1 MTLTPKN
8 SGWIEVICGPM
19 FSGKTEELIR
29 RLVRAQIAKQIVAIF
44 KPSTDNRFEED
55 YIVSHNKRKIKSVQV
70 KHTDT
75 ILDYRDKA
83 DVFGI
88 DEAQFFDNSIVE
100 VCRSL
105 AISGKRVVVA
115 GLEKDYLAKSF
126 GPMPELLVDA
136 EYITKVNAICMSC
149 GDPANF
155 SQRISNETIQ
165 VVVGE
170 TDKYEAR
177 CRICFSRMNY
187 RRWYGW
193 YIRNFCITWYS
204 VLPIQ

>member
-29 RLVRAQIAKQIVAIF
+29 RLVRAQIAKQRVAIF
-44 KPSTDNRFEED
+44 KPSIDNRFTED
-55 YIVSHNKRKIKSVQV
+55 FIVSHNQRKIKSIQV
-70 KHTDT
+70 ENPNM

-88 DEAQFFDNSIVE
+88 DEAQFFDISIVN

-105 AISGKRVVVA
+105 ANEGRRVVVA
-115 GLEKDYLAKSF
+115 GLEKDYLAQSF
-126 GPMPELLVDA
+126 GSMPQIMVDA

-155 SQRISNETIQ
+155 THRISSETKQ

-170 TDKYEAR
+170 TDKYESL
-177 CRICFSRMNY
+177 CRKC
-187 RRWYGW
+187 
-193 YIRNFCITWYS
+193 YINIMGEDK
-204 VLPIQ
+204 